1 MSRAARAAA
10 EPRQKEGYH
19 HGDLRRALLDATLLL
34 VQEKGP
40 HGFTLRAAAR
50 AAGVTP
56 AAAYHH
62 FEDKDALLAG
72 VAEEG
77 FELFH
82 DALTA
87 AALRPARSPSERSLN
102 VAVAYVLFAVERP
115 TLFRV
120 MVGIG
125 VRLRK
130 GHLGVLAVG
139 TYRFVRT
146 VLVEGLQDG
155 SGRRISEAEVLG
167 WWSVV
172 HGLAFLAIDGHLTG
186 GGRSSKGVEQVVRD
200 VIAALDVQ
208 HGSSKSTR

>member
-1 MSRAARAAA
+1 MPRTALA
-10 EPRQKEGYH
+10 EPRRKEAYH

-56 AAAYHH
+56 GAAYHH
-62 FEDKDALLAG
+62 FADKDALLAG

-77 FELFH
+77 FELFAKAL
-82 DALTA
+82 DAA
-87 AALRPARSPSERSLN
+87 ARSPTSSASERSRN
-102 VAVAYVLFAVERP
+102 VAVAYVLFAVENP

-125 VRLRK
+125 VGTRLHK
-130 GHLGVLAVG
+130 GPLRARAIG
-139 TYRFVRT
+139 TYKFVRAT
-146 VLVEGLQDG
+146 LIEGLQEG
-155 SGRRISEAEVLG
+155 GRRDISNAEVLG

-172 HGLAFLAIDGHLTG
+172 HGLAFLAIDGNLRGAT
-186 GGRSSKGVEQVVRD
+186 RSSKCVELIVRQVTE
-200 VIAALDVQ
+200 ALARR
-208 HGSSKSTR
+208 G

>member
-1 MSRAARAAA
+1 MSRTTPAAA

-62 FEDKDALLAG
+62 FEDKDALVAG
-72 VAEEG
+72 VSEEG
-77 FELFH
+77 FELFRE
-82 DALTA
+82 ALTA
-87 AALRPARSPSERSLN
+87 AALRPARSATERSLN

-125 VRLRK
+125 MRVRK
-130 GHLGVLAVG
+130 GQLGTLAVG
-139 TYRFVRT
+139 TYKFVRS
-146 VLVEGLQDG
+146 VLVEGLQEG
-155 SGRRISEAEVLG
+155 AGRRISDAEVLG

-172 HGLAFLAIDGHLTG
+172 HGLAFLAIDGHLLG
-186 GGRSSKGVEQVVRD
+186 AGRSPKGVEQVVRE
-200 VIAALDVQ
+200 VIGALDVR
-208 HGSSKSTR
+208 HASSK

>member
-1 MSRAARAAA
+1 MTRSAQAVA

-19 HGDLRRALLDATLLL
+19 HGDLRRALLDATLML

-77 FELFH
+77 FELFRE
-82 DALTA
+82 ALSA
-87 AALRPARSPSERSLN
+87 ASHKAARSASERSRN
-102 VAVAYVLFAVERP
+102 VAVAYVLFAFEHA

-120 MVGIG
+120 MVGFG
-125 VRLRK
+125 VRLRR
-130 GHLGVLAVG
+130 GQNLGNLRSLAIG
-139 TYRFVRT
+139 TYKLVRS
-146 VLVEGLQDG
+146 VLVEGLQE
-155 SGRRISEAEVLG
+155 GRSRPISDAEVLG

-172 HGLAFLAIDGHLTG
+172 HGLAFLAIDGHLLRA
-186 GGRSSKGVEQVVRD
+186 GRSAKGVEQVVRA
-200 VIAALDVQ
+200 VIDALDAR
-208 HGSSKSTR
+208 SL